1 MALDFYRFAVA
12 LGLGILIGIQRE
24 AVSKDPEE
32 RLFAGVRTFGL
43 LSLVGYAA
51 ALASAQLTSALPFL
65 ATLLVYGALL
75 ALSYR
80 RDVDEGKPGMTTEIA
95 SIATFFIGAMCYW
108 NMIVL
113 AAALAVTV
121 TVTLSLKPQFRAF
134 THALTRNDIYAT
146 LKFAVISI
154 IVLPVLP
161 NQTFGPPPFDVL
173 NPYKIWLMVVFISGI
188 SFLGYVMIKTI
199 GARRGIGLTGLL
211 GGIASSTAVT
221 LSFAERSRENP
232 KLARPFAF
240 ALLVAWTVMFV
251 RVILVLFTLHSALA
265 QQVLTPML
273 VAMAAG
279 GVYGVYLFFSQR
291 SYTQEDLK
299 FVNPFEL
306 GPAIKFGLIYAVIL
320 VISKA
325 AQVYFGDAGVY
336 VSSFVSGLADVDAIA
351 LSMVDL
357 TRSGGLD
364 ATVGARAT
372 VIAALANTLFK
383 GGFALVSGSPTLR
396 KSLWPGLALMVGAG
410 ILGLFLV

>member
-1 MALDFYRFAVA
+1 MALDFYRFAAA

-24 AVSKDPEE
+24 AVSKEPEE

-43 LSLVGYAA
+43 LCLVGYAA
-51 ALASAQLTSALPFL
+51 ALAAAHLNSALPFL

-95 SIATFFIGAMCYW
+95 SIATFLIGAMCYW
-108 NMIVL
+108 NMVVL

-121 TVTLSLKPQFRAF
+121 TVMLSLKPQFRAF
-134 THALTRNDIYAT
+134 THALTRDDIYAT

-154 IVLPVLP
+154 IVLPILP

-188 SFLGYVMIKTI
+188 SFLGYVMIKII

-240 ALLVAWTVMFV
+240 ALLIAWTVMFV
-251 RVILVLFTLHSALA
+251 RVIVVLFTLNSALA
-265 QQVLTPML
+265 QRVLLPML
-273 VAMAAG
+273 ATMAAG
-279 GVYGVYLFFSQR
+279 GIYGAYLFFSQR
-291 SYTQEDLK
+291 SYTKEDMQ

-306 GPAIKFGLIYAVIL
+306 GPAIKFGLIYAGIL
-320 VISKA
+320 LISKA
-325 AQVYFGDAGVY
+325 AQVYFGDTGVY

-357 TRSGGLD
+357 TQSGNLD
-364 ATVGARAT
+364 VTVGARAT
-372 VIAALANTLFK
+372 VIAALANTFFK
-383 GGFALVSGSPTLR
+383 GGFALATGSPTLR
-396 KSLWPGLALMVGAG
+396 KTLWPGLLAMLGVGVIAA
-410 ILGLFLV
+410 FVA